1 MGFFAVEMKG
11 KKGKCS
17 CGMLAPKSGK
27 AKNKLCKKGKGKASS
42 VYKVQGKPKGKVK
55 GLPKKYVG
63 DAATYVGCYAIGA
76 VESLPSLGTVQ
87 STDGLGV
94 VAGGGPQGGPTGGPV
109 YGGCYGTCSTS
120 GATHFSLTFPASGG
134 FQTCTCLG
142 GAPTAKKK
150 GMKECARSCVGVP
163 GGETCGDVGRA
174 MVYALAGAAPALPP
188 PVEPVVPDPDPTP
201 AAFPEFG
208 ALFAADPG
216 VEAISGV
223 EYVGCFENLFA
234 TVTNIAQKTFPAK
247 FPGPMSPAI
256 CQQMCKDEEAV
267 QGVDFG
273 GYFGVEYFWEC
284 WCGLKNPTVEVPAS
298 WDGANVDWD
307 FIIAKPGECLD
318 DCVGAEQYKCGDADR
333 LSLYWAAP

>member
-1 MGFFAVEMKG
+1 MAFFAVEMKG
-11 KKGKCS
+11 KKGTCS
-17 CGMLAPKSGK
+17 CGMLKPKAGK

-42 VYKVQGKPKGKVK
+42 VYKRQGKPKGKVK
-55 GLPKKYVG
+55 GLPKKYAG
-63 DAATYVGCYAIGA
+63 DAATYVGCYPTGA
-76 VESLPSLGTVQ
+76 VESLPSVGTEQGELGAVE
-87 STDGLGV
+87 
-94 VAGGGPQGGPTGGPV
+94 GGAPS
-109 YGGCYGTCSTS
+109 GGCVGLCSTAP
-120 GATHFSLTFPASGG
+120 GVTHFSLSFPGNGG
-134 FQTCTCLG
+134 KQQCTCLV

-150 GMKECARSCVGVP
+150 GVKECARKCVGIP
-163 GGETCGDVGRA
+163 GKETCGDVGRA
-174 MVYALAGAAPALPP
+174 VVYELAGAEPAPPP
-188 PVEPVVPDPDPTP
+188 PVDPTPDPDLP
-201 AAFPEFG
+201 AAPFPDFG

-247 FPGPMSPAI
+247 FPGPMTPAI

-267 QGVDFG
+267 QGADFG

-284 WCGLKNPTVEVPAS
+284 WCGLKNPTVPVPAS
-298 WDGANVDWD
+298 WDGAGVDWD
-307 FIIAKPGECLD
+307 LITAKPGECLD

>member
-1 MGFFAVEMKG
+1 MAFFAVEMKG
-11 KKGKCS
+11 KKGTCS
-17 CGMLAPKSGK
+17 CGMLAPKAGK
-27 AKNKLCKKGKGKASS
+27 AKNKLCAKGKGKASS
-42 VYKVQGKPKGKVK
+42 VYKRQGKPEGKPK

-63 DAATYVGCYAIGA
+63 DAATYVGCYPTGV
-76 VESLPSLGTVQ
+76 VESLKLPGIFLLG
-87 STDGLGV
+87 DGVGAV
-94 VAGGGPQGGPTGGPV
+94 TGGPSFP
-109 YGGCYGTCSTS
+109 GGCVELCSTAPGS
-120 GATHFSLTFPASGG
+120 PSHFMITFPASGDV
-134 FQTCTCLG
+134 QECTCLA
-142 GAPTAKKK
+142 GAPTDKKK
-150 GMKECARSCVGVP
+150 GLKECARKCIPDADGIP
-163 GGETCGDVGRA
+163 GKETCGDVGRA
-174 MVYALAGAAPALPP
+174 VVYELAGAEPAPPP
-188 PVEPVVPDPDPTP
+188 PVDPTPDPDLP
-201 AAFPEFG
+201 AAPFPDFG

-247 FPGPMSPAI
+247 FPGPMTPAI

-284 WCGLKNPTVEVPAS
+284 WCGLKNPTVPVPAA
-298 WDGANVDWD
+298 WDGAGVDWD
-307 FIIAKPGECLD
+307 LITAKPGECLD